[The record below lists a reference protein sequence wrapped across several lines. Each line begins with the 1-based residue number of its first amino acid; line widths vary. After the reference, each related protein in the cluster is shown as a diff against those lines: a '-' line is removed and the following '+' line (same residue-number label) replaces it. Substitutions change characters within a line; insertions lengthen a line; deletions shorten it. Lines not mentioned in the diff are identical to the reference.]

1 MLCATVCM
9 VELTFQYWRQK
20 GRCTFLHSEV
30 RGFAFKLMK
39 KYLHTSLEHLVT
51 CSVICHWLLH
61 CSSRT
66 AVNMARAAT
75 PLLPALSVPHC
86 SG

>member
-20 GRCTFLHSEV
+20 VRCTFLHSEV

-39 KYLHTSLEHLVT
+39 KYLQLAQIADKDIKCNFKL
-51 CSVICHWLLH
+51 
-61 CSSRT
+61 SSYSSDDQF
-66 AVNMARAAT
+66 V
-75 PLLPALSVPHC
+75 
-86 SG
+86 

>member
-9 VELTFQYWRQK
+9 VELTFQYWWQK

-39 KYLHTSLEHLVT
+39 KYLHASLEHLVT
-51 CSVICHWLLH
+51 CSVICHWQPY
-61 CSSRT
+61 SSQHGQGC
-66 AVNMARAAT
+66 NT
-75 PLLPALSVPHC
+75 PLACLICTTL
-86 SG
+86 